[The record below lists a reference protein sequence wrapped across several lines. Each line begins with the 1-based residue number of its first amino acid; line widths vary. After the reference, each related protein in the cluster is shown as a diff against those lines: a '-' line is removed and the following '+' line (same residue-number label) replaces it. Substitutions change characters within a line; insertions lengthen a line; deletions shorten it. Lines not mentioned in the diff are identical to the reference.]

1 MTGITTHNRPWV
13 NKTMTMS
20 RHHNTSSTTSSTD
33 KCIKIPKPISL
44 WSSKT
49 INDKIISPV

>member
-33 KCIKIPKPISL
+33 KCIKIPKPTSL